1 MTDLLVHWSFY
12 ICKKSRTPKAHK
24 SVNIERQHYQRT
36 FKKPKYKSK
45 WNWRKNHQTI
55 TKSGQF
61 LYYFSQFCN
70 EKYPKITLFSA
81 KTKKH
86 QQSLCYF
93 FRRQI
98 FNHSFFFV
106 KLKKNFCWFIWKFEC
121 DFTEKTNFFFFE
133 SSQAHTIH
141 ISWNI

>member
-61 LYYFSQFCN
+61 LYNFSQFCN

-106 KLKKNFCWFIWKFEC
+106 KLKKNFADSFENFEC
-121 DFTEKTNFFFFE
+121 DFTELTHFFFE